1 MQTTGRQFN
10 SLKMDIVESDDGDEV
25 NLQHSRKMADDE
37 VSDDDITGGYA
48 YSWYVNSNSVWK
60 FPLCYRCYQQ
70 EIIFDNSPTE
80 LRRRIDEFK

>member
-70 EIIFDNSPTE
+70 ASSTGDYF
-80 LRRRIDEFK
+80 